1 MAYGKLTPKMK
12 EAIRPYVEDK
22 IIVDLGAGD
31 LTQAKILCELGAY
44 TVHAVDKTLPYI
56 EPDCIY
62 TYDTYFRNM
71 PAFEDAT
78 VVFISWPLPSLDFR
92 ELEPLFERVDYII
105 YLGSNYDGTVCGTPA
120 MFRYLLSREIEQHIF
135 HRMNDLIIY
144 GRKLGYERVPI
155 RAELAGIDHRQ
166 VYSAAE

>member
-44 TVHAVDKTLPYI
+44 TVHAVEPAAPYI

-62 TYDTYFRNM
+62 TYATHFRGM

-92 ELEPLFERVDYII
+92 ELEPLFERAEHII
-105 YLGSNYDGTVCGTPA
+105 YLGSNYDGTACGTPA
-120 MFRYLLSREIEQHIF
+120 MFLYLLSREIEQHIF
-135 HRMNDLIIY
+135 HRTNDLIIY
-144 GRKLGYERVPI
+144 GRKLGYARAPI
-155 RAELAGIDHRQ
+155 RAELAGIDRRQ